1 MGLLNVYSYAIEK
14 TVKLSDTY
22 QVFIYLTQEDY
33 EQLLAHANNDLAE
46 FAQDGGT
53 INGKVCKLI
62 ELFGC
67 TKVKLPSFSFKEES
81 YIYGNFRRNML
92 IPDYQSV
99 GNLELTLLEHYDDPL
114 KVTSNNY
121 DPAINNNLLCIQSY
135 VDLFL
140 SKLFDMEHF
149 AYKLHD
155 YIPKIE
161 VRITSND
168 FSKYVMVYEFTNL
181 KLISYDSYDLDYSST
196 SPIEWNLQFA
206 FQGYNYGIWDE
217 AQPDKP
223 AEETPDTAEKPE
235 EAPVDN
241 VTPSTPPAPP
251 HGGNR
256 GPDLSG
262 INSGNASPH
271 NSSQTPSHP
280 SSVPGGNVG
289 VKGIN
294 PAGSGNDSTE
304 PESAKNETADAA
316 GQAEADAKM
325 QGIAPAGASHSPD
338 LSGMNSGNAAPHD
351 QTAVPNEPENNMEG
365 IEPAGTDPN
374 EQWKFDDWRNATAPT
389 APGDNEDTAKAVP
402 PVDATKPAESGTP
415 NDSETIVTESHT
427 EHFDNSIDYANDKV
441 TKGIASSTEKTT
453 QDIVK
458 EYEAAKDAYDVYD
471 NARNEARRAAEEA
484 GRNGE
489 MAESKFDMNHGTE
502 RANLTSNLLVAANA
516 YNAEMATEAEGAN
529 QAAMIEG
536 QGQGAVQE
544 GMTSRAARIPPSM
557 YGPQESST
565 SNDDSSAQIPET
577 ASDQP
582 AEMPDMSP
590 SDRLMDRSAN
600 TGSSDGHNE
609 TGGDAMAKAAAEARE
624 RAEHANDS
632 EIVFDPGVEVNAD
645 GNYGNAPDEI
655 DHNSGMP
662 SVSKAP
668 TVASLDE
675 SSLDGDTST
684 DKPTFNTIDA
694 NNETPALKGMPTKVS
709 ISTPSEKTQSS
720 NDNQTVDAKSK
731 LNYDPIEDTGLRD
744 RTSNDEALLQFAE
757 EYNAATV
764 QHTTDVM
771 VDSMNSEEFNNY
783 AGIGSDNVESLFGM
797 KVAHDSTGSES
808 NYEYSMLNINQKDD
822 EQKTKELLQK
832 VKSGEAKFVAERYL
846 GQEGYMENGG
856 IATEVYIEL
865 QEDGKNKRY
874 MVASGLERSDALIA
888 DPDGESRWYINKT
901 KDKNKLAGSANHAF
915 HQNFDADSTTG
926 LINTNMTVDA
936 YYYDYNSGKMIKDSK
951 TKAGGVNTHSTQY
964 ANQGVGCLLI
974 DAPTVKNKI
983 TNNTTDGT
991 GDKHQNKKNELNGG
1005 GWSKAAQVNAAS
1017 SDTTIGRTAAGSY
1030 TSGQNYSQKL
1040 ASLAFDVFGTNYT
1053 ANGAGSFRVENRYNA
1068 GSTHHI
1074 NSLPS
1079 KKNT

>member
-33 EQLLAHANNDLAE
+33 EQLLAHANNDLSE

-223 AEETPDTAEKPE
+223 AEETPDTTEKPE
-235 EAPVDN
+235 EAPADN

-251 HGGNR
+251 HSGNR

-271 NSSQTPSHP
+271 NSSQTPSQP

-325 QGIAPAGASHSPD
+325 QGIAPAG
-338 LSGMNSGNAAPHD
+338 
-351 QTAVPNEPENNMEG
+351 
-365 IEPAGTDPN
+365 TDPN
-374 EQWKFDDWRNATAPT
+374 EQWKFDDWRNATTPT

-502 RANLTSNLLVAANA
+502 RANLTSNLLIAANA

-529 QAAMIEG
+529 QVAMIEG
-536 QGQGAVQE
+536 QGQGAAQE
-544 GMTSRAARIPPSM
+544 GMTSRAARIQPSM

-600 TGSSDGHNE
+600 TGSSDGHSE
-609 TGGDAMAKAAAEARE
+609 TGGDAMAKAATEARE

-632 EIVFDPGVEVNAD
+632 EMVFDPGVEVNAD

-675 SSLDGDTST
+675 SSLDSDTST
-684 DKPTFNTIDA
+684 DKPTFNNVDSK
-694 NNETPALKGMPTKVS
+694 NETSALKGMPTEVS

-731 LNYDPIEDTGLRD
+731 LKYDPIEDTGLRD

-757 EYNAATV
+757 EYNAAPATV

-771 VDSMNSEEFNNY
+771 VDSMNSEENYRFVAGIREGVVFDNY
-783 AGIGSDNVESLFGM
+783 ADAKKWLNAHASAGDNVAVTAF
-797 KVAHDSTGSES
+797 TGGTQVGTEIKGAKLTHGHQFSALGNS
-808 NYEYSMLNINQKDD
+808 KYTADYYEG
-822 EQKTKELLQK
+822 T
-832 VKSGEAKFVAERYL
+832 
-846 GQEGYMENGG
+846 
-856 IATEVYIEL
+856 
-865 QEDGKNKRY
+865 
-874 MVASGLERSDALIA
+874 
-888 DPDGESRWYINKT
+888 DPFPSSY
-901 KDKNKLAGSANHAF
+901 F
-915 HQNFDADSTTG
+915 
-926 LINTNMTVDA
+926 
-936 YYYDYNSGKMIKDSK
+936 
-951 TKAGGVNTHSTQY
+951 KAGAKVVISIQ
-964 ANQGVGCLLI
+964 
-974 DAPTVKNKI
+974 TVK
-983 TNNTTDGT
+983 GV
-991 GDKHQNKKNELNGG
+991 KK
-1005 GWSKAAQVNAAS
+1005 S
-1017 SDTTIGRTAAGSY
+1017 
-1030 TSGQNYSQKL
+1030 
-1040 ASLAFDVFGTNYT
+1040 
-1053 ANGAGSFRVENRYNA
+1053 
-1068 GSTHHI
+1068 
-1074 NSLPS
+1074 
-1079 KKNT
+1079 